1 MLIRRAPSLAPRL
14 SAECRYA
21 TVFDRDA
28 DRIGFALAE
37 RGGGVPSARLAVA
50 PEDATSAREAAA
62 ASKAAAAEEAA
73 AAVIARRGR
82 PLGGRSGAAEGGTAG
97 EGAAEG
103 GAVEGGAAA
112 GVPPLR
118 GWRSTQRSRRWRR
131 SIRRAKQEAW
141 LLPTTDLM
149 ATEAAGL
156 AELEQP

>member
-82 PLGGRSGAAEGGTAG
+82 PLGGRSGAAEGG
-97 EGAAEG
+97 
-103 GAVEGGAAA
+103 AVEGGAAA